1 MHDDTSN
8 PVRKFIGENFLF
20 RDDTGSLAD
29 DDSFL
34 EAGIIDSTGVLELIS
49 FLEETY
55 KIEVT
60 DEEMLPENFDS
71 IRRILA
77 YLDRKLEAARA
88 LQNECAHE
96 AGTAPLF
103 YAG

>member
-1 MHDDTSN
+1 MHEDFSI
-8 PVRKFIGENFLF
+8 PVRKFISENFLF
-20 RDDTGSLAD
+20 REDTGSLAD

-60 DEEMLPENFDS
+60 DDEMLPENFDS
-71 IRRILA
+71 IRRIVA
-77 YLDRKLEAARA
+77 YLERKLREGNEDCAR
-88 LQNECAHE
+88 EP
-96 AGTAPLF
+96 GIAPLF

>member
-1 MHDDTSN
+1 MHEDFSN
-8 PVRKFIGENFLF
+8 PVRKFISENFLF
-20 RDDTGSLAD
+20 REDTGSLAD

-49 FLEETY
+49 FLEDTY

-71 IRRILA
+71 IRRIVA
-77 YLDRKLEAARA
+77 YLDRKVQAAQA
-88 LQNECAHE
+88 LQDECARE
-96 AGTAPLF
+96 AGIAPLF